1 MNAFALRSLAGFLN
15 FTGTE
20 AAGAHVDVSGSPV
33 DEGVDSMNVGE
44 LPPFA
49 HVVGVTD
56 LVGDSW
62 TSPADFTATLDLG
75 HSGLLPISGPVSTHN
90 REIVLNNL

>member
-1 MNAFALRSLAGFLN
+1 MNWAALRRLAGFLN

-62 TSPADFTATLDLG
+62 TSRADLTATLDLG
-75 HSGLLPISGPVSTHN
+75 HSGLLPISGLVPIHN
-90 REIVLNNL
+90 RKILLNNL